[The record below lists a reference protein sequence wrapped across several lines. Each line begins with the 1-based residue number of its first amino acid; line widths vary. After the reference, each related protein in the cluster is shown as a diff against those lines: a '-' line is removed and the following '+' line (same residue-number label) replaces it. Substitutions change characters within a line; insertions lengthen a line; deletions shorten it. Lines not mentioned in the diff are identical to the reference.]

1 MLLLR
6 KTVALI
12 AWVVI
17 YIPTTLF
24 VVLVMVKNYV
34 GEQRKRQEARG

>member
-1 MLLLR
+1 MLFLR

-12 AWVVI
+12 AWIVI

-24 VVLVMVKNYV
+24 VVLVMLKNYL
-34 GEQRKRQEARG
+34 GERRMRREPRA